1 MKDFIYLGQGQ
12 SGRVANYRHLAARKQ
27 ADALFLTYDTPLEG
41 EGALFLPRSTWAE
54 GRNRLL
60 EVARQ
65 RGAYRY
71 YIFCDDDIAFVR
83 GGWDEF
89 EAQLLAFEPAIGVP
103 VVPRTLKYT
112 LAWLEHQAFLINDEQ
127 LMAFHHEVVA
137 DALVLPYQRQF
148 DAIHWWIA
156 CEIQQALVQ
165 RFYPRGAVQFNRVEI
180 ANECRARYS
189 TPERIAPRAYA
200 YRWLR
205 EQFAHGRRLQKNRP
219 GSARVKVAALKEYAR
234 FLCRGGYPARYR
246 VSETAVKAGLCADS
260 PLLAQY
266 LARRGAVV

>member
-1 MKDFIYLGQGQ
+1 MKDFIYLVQGQ

-41 EGALFLPRSTWAE
+41 EGALFLPRSSWAE

-60 EVARQ
+60 ELARQ

-83 GGWDEF
+83 GGWGEF

-103 VVPRTLKYT
+103 VVPKTVKYT
-112 LAWLEHQAFLINDEQ
+112 LAWLAHQVFRINDEQ

-148 DAIHWWIA
+148 DAVHWWIA

-165 RFYPRGAVQFNRVEI
+165 RFYPRGAVQFNGIEI
-180 ANECRARYS
+180 ANDCRARYA
-189 TPERIAPRAYA
+189 TPEGVVPREYA

-205 EQFAHGRRLQKNRP
+205 EQFANGWRLRKNRP
-219 GSARVKVAALKEYAR
+219 RAARVKGVALKEYGR
-234 FLCRGGYPARYR
+234 FLCRGGYPARYGL
-246 VSETAVKAGLCADS
+246 SEAAIKAGLCEDS

-266 LARRGAVV
+266 VAHRGALT